1 LKTLIEIL
9 RLSQS
14 YLAERGVSGARRN
27 AELLLC
33 HVLGLDRLGLYLNHE
48 RPLTEPELD
57 RCRALLKRRGAHE
70 PLQYITGR
78 TQFRHL
84 ELYTGPGV
92 LIPRP
97 ETEMLADLALEWL
110 QKKAG
115 GNAAS
120 PLPRVLDLCCGSGA
134 VGLSLA
140 LEHPEAEYTLSD
152 ISQVALGWAVK
163 NSRMLLSG
171 NVKVTFCL
179 CDLLSAF
186 REMPLFDLVVANPP
200 YVSPD
205 EMLSLPDEIR
215 LFEPVSALDGGG
227 EDGTGLINML
237 VAQAVPRLKN
247 GGLLA
252 LETGE
257 NQHSALAQIF
267 SGYAGKLSAVTFH
280 RDLSGRER
288 FVTACRLN
296 D

>member
-1 LKTLIEIL
+1 MKTLVEIL

-14 YLAERGVSGARRN
+14 YLEEHGVPGARRN

-48 RPLTEPELD
+48 RPLTEQELD

-84 ELYTGPGV
+84 ELLTGPGV

-110 QKKAG
+110 KKTAG
-115 GNAAS
+115 GSAAS
-120 PLPRVLDLCCGSGA
+120 PLPRVMDLCCGSGA

-140 LEHPEAEYTLSD
+140 LEYPEAEYTLSD
-152 ISQVALGWAVK
+152 ISPVALDWAVK
-163 NSRMLLSG
+163 NSRTLPAG
-171 NVKVTFCL
+171 TVKVKFCL
-179 CDLLSAF
+179 CDMMRAF
-186 REMPLFDLVVANPP
+186 REQPVFDVIVANPP

-227 EDGTGLINML
+227 EDGTGLISML
-237 VAQAVPRLKN
+237 VAQAVPRLRN

-257 NQHSALAQIF
+257 NQRRALETIF
-267 SGYAGKLSAVTFH
+267 TGHAGELSAVTFH

>member
-1 LKTLIEIL
+1 LEEH
-9 RLSQS
+9 S
-14 YLAERGVSGARRN
+14 VSGARRN

-48 RPLTEPELD
+48 RPLTETELD
-57 RCRALLKRRGAHE
+57 RCRALLRRRGAHE

-78 TQFRHL
+78 TSFRHL
-84 ELYTGPGV
+84 ELLTGPGV

-97 ETEMLADLALEWL
+97 ETEMLVDLTLKRL
-110 QKKAG
+110 QKIAG
-115 GNAAS
+115 ENAAS

-140 LEHPEAEYTLSD
+140 VEHPEAEYTLSD
-152 ISQVALGWAVK
+152 ISPIALGWAVK
-163 NSRMLLSG
+163 NSRLLSSG
-171 NVKVTFCL
+171 ASRVSFCL
-179 CDLLSAF
+179 CDLMSSF
-186 REMPLFDLVVANPP
+186 RDQPSFDLIVANPP
-200 YVSPD
+200 YVSPS

-215 LFEPVSALDGGG
+215 LFEPVAALDGGG
-227 EDGTGLINML
+227 EDGTGLIDVL
-237 VAQAVPRLKN
+237 VAQAVPRLRN

-257 NQHSALAQIF
+257 NQHSSLDKIF
-267 SGYAGKLSAVTFH
+267 AGHAGKLSAVTFH

-288 FVTACRLN
+288 FVTACRRN